1 MATYTKRGSSYLI
14 RASAGYTVDGKQ
26 VRPSM
31 TWKPEP
37 GMTEKQIEKELNRQM
52 VLFDEK
58 CRGAV
63 RGDGHIK
70 FQTFADMWLREYVDV
85 TLSFRTQEAYRQMLE
100 RANKHL
106 GHMYVDRITTRNIQ
120 DFATSLREPGANL
133 NHPEQGL
140 SARTLRYY
148 MNMLSSIFQYAIRM
162 EMIERNPCR
171 NVVLPPLERGGE
183 KKCYTMEE
191 AQAFLDALADAP
203 LMWQCFFTLALFGGY
218 RREELCGMEFRDFD
232 FEACTVTVCRA
243 SIYTKRTGI
252 VTVPTK
258 TEKSSRILK
267 LPSWIFDLVRRLQ
280 TQKIEQRLKYGD
292 QWHECGR
299 LFTKVDGSP
308 IGPGYP
314 YEWLKSFCKQKNLP
328 FYGIHQ
334 FRHLNA
340 SLLIFNG
347 ENVRTVAS
355 MLGHSTPATTLSV
368 YAHTFETAQARASE
382 ALAEKLPVK
391 FGKTKNA

>member
-37 GMTEKQIEKELNRQM
+37 GMTEKQIERELNRQM

-63 RGDGHIK
+63 QGDGHIK
-70 FQTFADMWLREYVDV
+70 FQTFSEMWMREYVEV
-85 TLSFRTQEAYRQMLE
+85 KLAVRTQESYRNMLV
-100 RANKHL
+100 RVNKSIGHL
-106 GHMYVDRITTRNIQ
+106 YVDRITTRTIQ
-120 DFATSLREPGANL
+120 DFMTSLREPEANL
-133 NHPEQGL
+133 THPGKEL
-140 SARTLRYY
+140 SPRTLRCYR
-148 MNMLSSIFQYAIRM
+148 NMISAIFKYAVRM
-162 EMIERNPCR
+162 EMIERNPCA
-171 NVVLPPLERGGE
+171 NVILPPLPRAKE
-183 KKCYTMEE
+183 KQCFTMDE
-191 AQAFLDALADAP
+191 AQKFLDALTDAP

-218 RREELCGMEFRDFD
+218 RREELLGLEFQDFD
-232 FEACTVTVCRA
+232 FDACTVSVSRA
-243 SIYTKRTGI
+243 SVYTRRTGI
-252 VTVPTK
+252 VTVPPK
-258 TEKSSRILK
+258 TVRSSRVLK
-267 LPSWIFDLVRRLQ
+267 LPAWIFNLVRRLQ
-280 TQKIEQRLKYGD
+280 TEKIEQRLKYGD

-299 LFTKVDGSP
+299 LFTKADGSP
-308 IGPGYP
+308 LNPHAP
-314 YEWLKSFCKQKNLP
+314 YNWLKNFSQQKNLP

-355 MLGHSTPATTLSV
+355 MLGHSTPAVTLDV
-368 YAHTFETAQARASE
+368 YGHTFETA
-382 ALAEKLPVK
+382 
-391 FGKTKNA
+391 

>member
-37 GMTEKQIEKELNRQM
+37 GMTEKQIERELNRQM

-63 RGDGHIK
+63 QGDGHIK
-70 FQTFADMWLREYVDV
+70 FQAFADMWMREYVDV
-85 TLSFRTQEAYRQMLE
+85 TLAVRTQENYRNMLA
-100 RANKHL
+100 RVNKSIGHL
-106 GHMYVDRITTRNIQ
+106 YVDRITTRTVQ
-120 DFATSLREPGANL
+120 DFMTSLREPGAHL
-133 NHPEQGL
+133 THPDKEL
-140 SARTLRYY
+140 SPRTLRGYLY
-148 MNMLSSIFQYAIRM
+148 MLSSIFKYAIRM
-162 EMIERNPCR
+162 EMIERNPCT
-171 NVVLPPLERGGE
+171 NVVLPPLERRKE

-218 RREELCGMEFRDFD
+218 RREELLAMEFQDFD
-232 FEACTVTVCRA
+232 YQACTVSVSRA
-243 SIYTKRTGI
+243 SIYTKKTGTI
-252 VTVPTK
+252 TVPPK
-258 TEKSSRILK
+258 TEKSSRTLK
-267 LPSWIFDLVRRLQ
+267 LPAWIFDLVRRLQ
-280 TQKIEQRLKYGD
+280 TEKIEQRLKYGD

-299 LFTKVDGSP
+299 LFTQADGSP
-308 IGPGYP
+308 MSTGHP
-314 YEWLKSFCKQKNLP
+314 YHWLKKFCAKKNLP
-328 FYGIHQ
+328 FYGIHH

-340 SLLIFNG
+340 SLLIYNG

-355 MLGHSTPATTLSV
+355 MLGHSSPSITLEV